1 MNRYSLIQRHQF
13 PNFRVL
19 EFASHRI
26 RTTGSARVP
35 SSLMNDFE
43 FLEFNEVF
51 FPIDDHHVIST
62 LTLEQSSTN
71 HNSSNTKED
80 DSA

>member
-1 MNRYSLIQRHQF
+1 
-13 PNFRVL
+13 
-19 EFASHRI
+19 
-26 RTTGSARVP
+26 
-35 SSLMNDFE
+35 MNDFE
-43 FLEFNEVF
+43 FLESNEVF